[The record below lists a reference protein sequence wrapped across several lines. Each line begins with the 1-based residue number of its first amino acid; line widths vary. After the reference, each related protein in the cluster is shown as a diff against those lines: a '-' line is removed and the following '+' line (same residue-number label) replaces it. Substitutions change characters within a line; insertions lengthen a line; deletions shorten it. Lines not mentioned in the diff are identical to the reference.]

1 FPSPGGR
8 GLRGGGCK
16 YLKCCLIH
24 PHPNPLPSRERG
36 FFDFYEIIKISQL
49 IIASSVSLG
58 IIFSNALA
66 LDLGIFDGIACVL
79 ISDDDVNSG
88 KS

>member
-1 FPSPGGR
+1 MFPQ
-8 GLRGGGCK
+8 
-16 YLKCCLIH
+16 LIFQ
-24 PHPNPLPSRERG
+24 LQLTI
-36 FFDFYEIIKISQL
+36 FKISQL
-49 IIASSVSLG
+49 VIASSVSLG

-79 ISDDDVNSG
+79 ISDDAVNSG